1 MTASLML
8 NFLLA
13 AITLCSLAMFKKLL
27 LATLIVI
34 IGLWGAGYNVTG
46 IKDRILNVA
55 DDQAGMLS
63 GRSQLDDDNWGDEA

>member
-1 MTASLML
+1 
-8 NFLLA
+8 
-13 AITLCSLAMFKKLL
+13 MFKKLL

-46 IKDRILNVA
+46 IKDRILSVA

-63 GRSQLDDDNWGDEA
+63 GRSKLDDGNWGDEA

>member
-1 MTASLML
+1 MML
-8 NFLLA
+8 NFFLA
-13 AITLCSLAMFKKLL
+13 KLTLSFLAMFKKLL

-46 IKDRILNVA
+46 IKDRILSVA

-63 GRSQLDDDNWGDEA
+63 GRSKLDDGNWGDEA

>member
-1 MTASLML
+1 
-8 NFLLA
+8 
-13 AITLCSLAMFKKLL
+13 MFKKLL